1 MPGKVEKT
9 SKESHEGDI
18 TGLDY
23 SNKSDLL
30 YTAGGDGKVKVRCIL
45 FFFKLIKIPVYNIN

>member
-45 FFFKLIKIPVYNIN
+45 FF